1 MPRLTDNALD
11 SLISGA
17 KQTLVDRV
25 SARVT
30 TTATAHKLRA
40 QAVVLQRKLSAH
52 EQRVEPLRAAKRV
65 LIASAGT
72 VGLSLSF
79 KDADGEP
86 LRLEAATDGGYRSQ
100 RAGWPVERS
109 AEEMA
114 FDHIKRAI
122 QTARAG
128 GDKAALRAALQKL
141 NALLDG

>member
-17 KQTLVDRV
+17 KQTLIDRV

-30 TTATAHKLRA
+30 STAAAHKLRA
-40 QAVVLQRKLSAH
+40 QAAVLQRKLFAH
-52 EQRVEPLRAAKRV
+52 EQRAEPLRAAKRG
-65 LIASAGT
+65 LIASAEM

-109 AEEMA
+109 AEEVS
-114 FDHIKRAI
+114 FDRIKRAI

-128 GDKAALRAALQKL
+128 GDKAALQTALQEL
-141 NALLDG
+141 NTLIDG